1 MAYRILIVD
10 DESALQNMVKE
21 ILTQSGYETVSALTC
36 AQALDRF
43 HDASPDGVLLDVN
56 LPDGDGFTLFGKLRE
71 VRDVP
76 VLFLSA
82 RDEDA
87 DRLQG
92 LGLGADDYIT
102 KPFLPQELLLR
113 LNAVLRRVYR
123 EIPDTCRLGDV
134 EVDWGKSSIRRNG
147 EEIALT
153 AKEFSLL
160 KKLWEARGNIVT
172 IDALCAALWD
182 GPLVGYENTLMV
194 HIRRLREKIE
204 ADPSADGAGP
214 GLPPEPGGN
223 EEMSLRSIF
232 KGAMLVTAAAALV
245 SFITLAGILAFIFY
259 HSDGGRSWDI
269 PVSRISSTLT
279 WDGTEYE
286 FSGDELLGDDRWAIL
301 IGEDG
306 RVIWS
311 LRKPADV
318 PERYSLT
325 DVASFTRW
333 YLNDYPVQ
341 CRIRDDGLLVVGA
354 PKGSMWK
361 HDISTESQ
369 LLHDAPLWCGGIF
382 LLALGCVL
390 LLAYFVVRR
399 WFRQAQKARDAAR
412 SNWINGVSHDIR
424 TPLSVVMGYAAQLE
438 AADLNPAQKNQ
449 ASAIRVQSQVIR
461 DLVNDLNL
469 TMRLDCEMQALRK
482 EPIQPAAFLRQVAAD
497 FLNGGLA
504 EGFELEMDLPETALL
519 PIEADPFLLRR
530 AINNLLTNCVRHN
543 APGGAIRLGARC
555 TGTNLVLFVKGGTA
569 AGCGP
574 VNADRQLDPDG
585 GAAHGTGLRLVAQI
599 AAAHGG
605 TVRFEQG
612 ADKNLCVSMIL
623 PIY

>member
-1 MAYRILIVD
+1 
-10 DESALQNMVKE
+10 
-21 ILTQSGYETVSALTC
+21 
-36 AQALDRF
+36 
-43 HDASPDGVLLDVN
+43 
-56 LPDGDGFTLFGKLRE
+56 
-71 VRDVP
+71 
-76 VLFLSA
+76 
-82 RDEDA
+82 
-87 DRLQG
+87 
-92 LGLGADDYIT
+92 
-102 KPFLPQELLLR
+102 
-113 LNAVLRRVYR
+113 
-123 EIPDTCRLGDV
+123 
-134 EVDWGKSSIRRNG
+134 
-147 EEIALT
+147 
-153 AKEFSLL
+153 
-160 KKLWEARGNIVT
+160 
-172 IDALCAALWD
+172 
-182 GPLVGYENTLMV
+182 
-194 HIRRLREKIE
+194 
-204 ADPSADGAGP
+204 
-214 GLPPEPGGN
+214 
-223 EEMSLRSIF
+223 MSLRSIF

-325 DVASFTRW
+325 DIASFTRW

-449 ASAIRVQSQVIR
+449 ASAIRIQSQVIR

-543 APGGAIRLGARC
+543 APGGAIRLG
-555 TGTNLVLFVKGGTA
+555 NLVLFVKGGTA